1 MKIRFFKTSQI
12 LLISLLFVSLNMTSQ
27 NAVLCEISTTLGN
40 ILIEVYPH
48 KAPITT
54 SNFLKYV
61 DKNSYNNSSFFRVCT
76 PENEADR
83 DIKIQVIQG
92 GNVPDSLS
100 FPPIKLETTNVTG
113 LKHLNGSVSMA
124 RAESDTATSS
134 FFICINDQPELDF
147 KGKRNNDGLGFAAF
161 GRVVKGMDVVL
172 KIQKQ
177 KDNKQYLIEPITINS
192 INRITH

>member
-1 MKIRFFKTSQI
+1 MKICFFKTSQI
-12 LLISLLFVSLNMTSQ
+12 LLISLLFISLNVTSQ

-40 ILIEVYPH
+40 ILIEIDPD
-48 KAPITT
+48 KAPITA

-61 DKNSYNNSSFFRVCT
+61 DNNSYNNSSFFRVCT

-100 FPPIKLETTNVTG
+100 FPPIKLEATNITG

-124 RAESDTATSS
+124 RAGADTATSS

-161 GRVVKGMDVVL
+161 GKVVKGMDIVL